1 MNNLIHFIRRN
12 VARLLEKRIKNEL
25 PVFESSESIC
35 RVIIVIVIVIITIE
49 YRHVGKQCN
58 DKRTWTTSNIT
69 LIQHFDRL
77 YPETSDRYR
86 LTPRNTASKR
96 AVHSHIRRNVC
107 ACSLFLLSVLIQRSK
122 SFGRNERGRETIT
135 FRFIRFVSPFVLHA
149 QVA

>member
-1 MNNLIHFIRRN
+1 MNNLIHFIHRN

-86 LTPRNTASKR
+86 LTPRNTAYWPN
-96 AVHSHIRRNVC
+96 A
-107 ACSLFLLSVLIQRSK
+107 LFIPIFVETFARVLSFS
-122 SFGRNERGRETIT
+122 
-135 FRFIRFVSPFVLHA
+135 SPFSSNGQNRLA
-149 QVA
+149 ETSEDEKR

>member
-35 RVIIVIVIVIITIE
+35 RVIIIVIVIIAIE

-58 DKRTWTTSNIT
+58 DKRTWTTSDIT
-69 LIQHFDRL
+69 LIQYLDRL

-86 LTPRNTASKR
+86 LTPRNTAWPN
-96 AVHSHIRRNVC
+96 A
-107 ACSLFLLSVLIQRSK
+107 LFIPIFVETFARVLSFS
-122 SFGRNERGRETIT
+122 
-135 FRFIRFVSPFVLHA
+135 SPFSSNGQNRLA
-149 QVA
+149 ETSEDEER